1 MNSYTFTI
9 KDTYTSLRYN
19 RCKFLFLKGHGSMD
33 IKIYEYDAV
42 VVGAGLAGLAAAKE
56 LTEAGKKTAVITK
69 LHPLRSHSG
78 AAQGGINAALHKD
91 DSTELHEFDT
101 VKGSDYLA
109 DQDCVELM
117 CTKAPETIR
126 WAERMGAV
134 FSRDEDGDIAI
145 RPFGGQSKP
154 RACYAKDRT
163 GLTLLQTIYEQADR
177 AGIEVFDEWYAADLI
192 YEDGKVSGVVA
203 YDIRNSQPAIFNA
216 KVTMFATG
224 GHGRAYRFNSNA
236 HANTGDSLSIVARHG
251 LPLEDMEFVQFH
263 PSGLGG
269 SGVLISE
276 AARGE
281 GGRLFNSEGER
292 FMTKYAP
299 NAMELASRDVV
310 SRAIMEEVRQGK
322 GVGKDGQSVNIDLTH
337 LDPQIILTKLPELRE
352 LAIAFQGQDML
363 KEPIHISAT
372 AHYSMGG
379 IPTNINCQVRKS
391 PTEMVEGFYAAGEC
405 SCVSVHGANR
415 LGANSVLEAL
425 LFGRH
430 AGENMV
436 KALNEGLSL
445 RPARVSDADTMLA
458 EMDTLKTS
466 NGKESVPNL
475 RETLQ
480 IGMTADAGVF
490 RTKESLERQVALIDD
505 LLARFKN
512 IRIDDK
518 SNTFNTD
525 LQEAIELGHMLE
537 FSKFIVVGALEREES
552 RGGHFR
558 EDFPTRDDV
567 NFLKHTY
574 AYMDK
579 EFNISTE
586 WGEVVLGKFEP
597 KERTY

>member
-1 MNSYTFTI
+1 MNKPS
-9 KDTYTSLRYN
+9 DV
-19 RCKFLFLKGHGSMD
+19 
-33 IKIYEYDAV
+33 KIYEYDAV
-42 VVGAGLAGLAAAKE
+42 IVGSGLAGLAAAKE

-78 AAQGGINAALHKD
+78 AAQGGINAALGAE

-117 CTKAPETIR
+117 CSKAPETIR
-126 WAERMGAV
+126 WAERMGCV
-134 FSRDEDGDIAI
+134 FSRDEEGDIAI

-163 GLTLLQTIYEQADR
+163 GLALLQAVYEQAHR
-177 AGIEVFDEWYAADLI
+177 AGVEIFDEWYASDLI
-192 YEDGKVSGVVA
+192 YKDGKVSGVAA
-203 YDIRNSQPAIFNA
+203 YDIRNSEPAIFNA

-310 SRAIMEEVRQGK
+310 SRAIMEEVRQGR

-337 LDPQIILTKLPELRE
+337 LDPEIILTRLPELRE

-425 LFGRH
+425 FFGRH

-436 KALNEGLSL
+436 KELDAGIEL
-445 RPARVSDADTMLA
+445 RKASASDADVMLE
-458 EMDTLKTS
+458 EMDRLKSS
-466 NGKESVPNL
+466 NGMETVPKL
-475 RETLQ
+475 REELQ

-490 RTKESLERQVALIDD
+490 RTKESLERQINLIDA
-505 LLARFKN
+505 LLQRFKN

-537 FSKFIVVGALEREES
+537 FSKFIVVGGLNREES
-552 RGGHFR
+552 RGGHYR

-579 EFNISTE
+579 EFNISLD
-586 WGEVVLGKFEP
+586 WGDVVLGKFEP

>member
-1 MNSYTFTI
+1 
-9 KDTYTSLRYN
+9 
-19 RCKFLFLKGHGSMD
+19 MD
-33 IKIYEYDAV
+33 VKIYEYDAV
-42 VVGAGLAGLAAAKE
+42 IVGAGLAGLAAAKE

-78 AAQGGINAALHKD
+78 AAQGGINAALGAE

-109 DQDCVELM
+109 DQDAVELM

-126 WAERMGAV
+126 WLEHMGAA
-134 FSRDEDGDIAI
+134 FSRDDKGDIAI

-163 GLTLLQTIYEQADR
+163 GLSVLQAIYEQAFR
-177 AGIEVFDEWYAADLI
+177 AGIEVFDEWYVADLI
-192 YEDGKVSGVVA
+192 YKDGKVSGVSA
-203 YDIRNSQPAIFNA
+203 YDIRNSKPAIFNA
-216 KVTMFATG
+216 KVTLFATG
-224 GHGRAYRFNSNA
+224 GHGRAFRFNSNA

-269 SGVLISE
+269 SGILISE

-292 FMTKYAP
+292 FMSKYAP

-310 SRAIMEEVRQGK
+310 SRAIMEEVRQGR
-322 GVGKDGQSVNIDLTH
+322 GVGKEGQSVNIDLTH
-337 LDPQIILTKLPELRE
+337 LDPEIILTRLPELRE

-379 IPTNINCQVRKS
+379 IPTNINCQVRKN
-391 PTEMVEGFYAAGEC
+391 TKELVEGFYAAGEC

-415 LGANSVLEAL
+415 LGANSLLEATF
-425 LFGRH
+425 FGRH
-430 AGENMV
+430 AGQSMV
-436 KALNEGLSL
+436 KALDEGVEL
-445 RPARVSDADTMLA
+445 RPATVEDAQPMLDELNRV
-458 EMDTLKTS
+458 KRG
-466 NGKESVPNL
+466 NGKERVADL
-475 RETLQ
+475 RIELQ
-480 IGMTADAGVF
+480 NGMTANAGVF
-490 RTKESLERQVALIDD
+490 RTKESLEKQIKIIDD
-505 LLARFKN
+505 LLVRYKD

-525 LQEAIELGHMLE
+525 LQEGLELGHMLE

-552 RGGHFR
+552 RGAHYR
-558 EDFPTRDDV
+558 EDFPTRNDEKYM
-567 NFLKHTY
+567 KHTY

-579 EFNISTE
+579 DFNITTE
-586 WGEVVLGKFEP
+586 WGDVVLGKFEP
-597 KERTY
+597 MERKY

>member
-1 MNSYTFTI
+1 MS
-9 KDTYTSLRYN
+9 
-19 RCKFLFLKGHGSMD
+19 
-33 IKIYEYDAV
+33 IKIHEYDAV
-42 VVGAGLAGLAAAKE
+42 IVGAGLAGLAAAKE

-78 AAQGGINAALHKD
+78 AAQGGINAALGKD

-134 FSRDEDGDIAI
+134 FSRDEEGNIAI

-177 AGIEVFDEWYAADLI
+177 AGIEVFDEWYCSDLI
-192 YEDGKVSGVVA
+192 YKDGKVSGIVA
-203 YDIRNSQPAIFNA
+203 YDIRTSEPAIFNA

-281 GGRLFNSEGER
+281 GGRLFNSKGER

-310 SRAIMEEVRQGK
+310 SRAIMEEVRQGR

-337 LDPQIILTKLPELRE
+337 LDPEIILTRLPELRE

-379 IPTNINCQVRKS
+379 IPTNINCQVQKNAAGDL
-391 PTEMVEGFYAAGEC
+391 VEGFYAAGEC

-415 LGANSVLEAL
+415 LGANSVLEAM

-430 AGENMV
+430 AGENMI
-436 KALNEGLSL
+436 KALDEGVEL
-445 RPARVSDADTMLA
+445 RPATEADAEATIN
-458 EMDTLKTS
+458 EMNTLLTS
-466 NGKESVPNL
+466 NGKESVPKL
-475 RETLQ
+475 REELQ

-490 RTKESLERQVALIDD
+490 RSKESLERQLKLIDE
-505 LLARFKN
+505 LLVRFKN

-518 SNTFNTD
+518 SKTFNTD
-525 LQEAIELGHMLE
+525 LQEATELGHMLE
-537 FSKFIVVGALEREES
+537 FSKFIVYGALIREES
-552 RGGHFR
+552 RGGHYR
-558 EDFPTRDDV
+558 EDFQTRDDEK
-567 NFLKHTY
+567 FLKHTY

-579 EFNISTE
+579 DFNMKHE
-586 WGEVVLGKFEP
+586 WGEVTLGKFEP
-597 KERTY
+597 MERKY

>member
-1 MNSYTFTI
+1 
-9 KDTYTSLRYN
+9 
-19 RCKFLFLKGHGSMD
+19 MD
-33 IKIYEYDAV
+33 VKIYEYDAV
-42 VVGAGLAGLAAAKE
+42 IVGAGLAGLAAAKE

-78 AAQGGINAALHKD
+78 AAQGGINAALGKE
-91 DSTELHEFDT
+91 DSVELHMFDT

-109 DQDCVELM
+109 DQDAVELM
-117 CTKAPETIR
+117 CSKAPETIR
-126 WAERMGAV
+126 WAEHMGAV
-134 FSRDEDGDIAI
+134 FSRDEEGNIAI

-163 GLTLLQTIYEQADR
+163 GLAVLQAIYEQAFR
-177 AGIEVFDEWYAADLI
+177 AGIEVFDEWYCADLL
-192 YEDGKVSGVVA
+192 YEDGKVYGVSA

-216 KVTMFATG
+216 KVVMFATG
-224 GHGRAYRFNSNA
+224 GHARAYRFNSNA
-236 HANTGDSLSIVARHG
+236 HANTGDALSIVARHG

-281 GGRLFNSEGER
+281 GGRLYNALGER
-292 FMTKYAP
+292 FMEKYAP
-299 NAMELASRDVV
+299 NALELASRDVV
-310 SRAIMEEVRQGK
+310 SRAIMEEVRQGR

-337 LDPQIILTKLPELRE
+337 LDPEIILTRLPELRE

-379 IPTNINCQVRKS
+379 IPTNIDCQVQKNAKGDL
-391 PTEMVEGFYAAGEC
+391 VDGFYAAGEC

-436 KALNEGLSL
+436 KALNEGV
-445 RPARVSDADTMLA
+445 AFKKATKADAQRMLD
-458 EMDTLKTS
+458 ELTRIKTS
-466 NGKESVPNL
+466 NGTETVPGL
-475 RETLQ
+475 REELQ
-480 IGMTADAGVF
+480 NGMTANAGVF
-490 RTKESLERQVALIDD
+490 RTKESLEKQLKLIDE
-505 LLARFKN
+505 LLERFKN

-525 LQEAIELGHMLE
+525 LQEALELGHMLE
-537 FSKFIVVGALEREES
+537 FSKFIVVGALVREES
-552 RGGHFR
+552 RGGHYR
-558 EDFPTRDDV
+558 EDFPERNDEK
-567 NFLKHTY
+567 FLKHTY
-574 AYMDK
+574 AYMD
-579 EFNISTE
+579 ENYNITTE
-586 WGEVVLGKFEP
+586 WGEVTLGKFEP
-597 KERTY
+597 KERSY

>member
-1 MNSYTFTI
+1 MSI
-9 KDTYTSLRYN
+9 P
-19 RCKFLFLKGHGSMD
+19 
-33 IKIYEYDAV
+33 IYQYDAV
-42 VVGAGLAGLAAAKE
+42 IVGAGLAGLAAAKE

-78 AAQGGINAALHKD
+78 AAQGGINAALGQD

-117 CTKAPETIR
+117 CSKAPETIR

-134 FSRDEDGDIAI
+134 FSRDDEGNIAI
-145 RPFGGQSKP
+145 RPFGGQSRP

-177 AGIEVFDEWYAADLI
+177 AGIEVYDEWYAGDII
-192 YEDGKVSGVVA
+192 YRDGKVSGVVA
-203 YDIRNSQPAIFNA
+203 YNIRDTKPAIFNSR
-216 KVTMFATG
+216 VTMFATG
-224 GHGRAYRFNSNA
+224 GYGRAFKINSNA
-236 HANTGDSLSIVARHG
+236 HANTGDALSIVARHG

-263 PSGLGG
+263 PSGLGA

-281 GGRLFNSEGER
+281 GGRLFNSDGER
-292 FMTKYAP
+292 FMSKYAP

-310 SRAIMEEVRQGK
+310 SRAIMEEIRQGK
-322 GVGKDGQSVNIDLTH
+322 GVGKDKDAVNIDLTH
-337 LDPQIILTKLPELRE
+337 LDPSIILEKLPELRE
-352 LAIAFQGQDML
+352 LAITFQGQDML
-363 KEPIHISAT
+363 KEPIHIAAT

-379 IPTNINCQVRKS
+379 IPVDINCHVKQS
-391 PTEMVEGFYAAGEC
+391 PTKLVEGFYAAGEC

-425 LFGRH
+425 FFGRH
-430 AGENMV
+430 AGESMIRDLDSGIDLREASEEDA
-436 KALNEGLSL
+436 KSL
-445 RPARVSDADTMLA
+445 VREIDTIIN
-458 EMDTLKTS
+458 S
-466 NGKESVPNL
+466 NGDERVPAL
-475 RETLQ
+475 RAELQ
-480 IGMTADAGVF
+480 AGMTENVGVF
-490 RTKESLERQVALIDD
+490 RTKESCQKEIESIKELIK
-505 LLARFKN
+505 RYKN

-518 SNTFNTD
+518 SKTFNTD

-537 FSKFIVVGALEREES
+537 FSLFIAQGALHREES

-558 EDFPTRDDV
+558 EDFPTRDDEK
-567 NFLKHTY
+567 FLKHTY
-574 AYMDK
+574 AYMNKRHDIK
-579 EFNISTE
+579 QEYVD
-586 WGEVVLGKFEP
+586 VVLGKFEV

>member
-1 MNSYTFTI
+1 
-9 KDTYTSLRYN
+9 
-19 RCKFLFLKGHGSMD
+19 MD
-33 IKIYEYDAV
+33 VKIYEYDAV
-42 VVGAGLAGLAAAKE
+42 IVGSGLAGLAAAKE

-78 AAQGGINAALHKD
+78 AAQGGINAALHDD

-109 DQDCVELM
+109 DQDAVELM
-117 CTKAPETIR
+117 CSKAPETIR
-126 WAERMGAV
+126 WVERMGAA
-134 FSRDEDGDIAI
+134 FSRDEKGNIAI

-163 GLTLLQTIYEQADR
+163 GLAVLQAIYEQASR
-177 AGIEVFDEWYAADLI
+177 VGIEVFDEWYAGDLI
-192 YEDGKVSGVVA
+192 YKDGKVSGVVA
-203 YDIRNSQPAIFNA
+203 YDIRNLKPAIFNA

-224 GHGRAYRFNSNA
+224 GHARAYRFNSNA
-236 HANTGDSLSIVARHG
+236 HANTGDALSIVARHG

-269 SGVLISE
+269 SGILISE

-292 FMTKYAP
+292 FMSKYAP

-310 SRAIMEEVRQGK
+310 SRAIMEEVRAGR

-337 LDPQIILTKLPELRE
+337 LDPEIILTRLPELRE

-391 PTEMVEGFYAAGEC
+391 PKELVEGFYAAGEC

-415 LGANSVLEAL
+415 LGANSLLEAL
-425 LFGRH
+425 FFGRH
-430 AGENMV
+430 AGQNMV
-436 KALNEGLSL
+436 KAIDEGIEL
-445 RPARVSDADTMLA
+445 RPANENDAKGMLD
-458 EMDTLKTS
+458 EINKIMTS
-466 NGKESVPNL
+466 NGKERVSKL
-475 RETLQ
+475 REELQ
-480 IGMTADAGVF
+480 NGMTANAGVF
-490 RTKESLERQVALIDD
+490 RTKESLEKQIKIIDD
-505 LLARFKN
+505 LIERFN
-512 IRIDDK
+512 HIRIDDK
-518 SNTFNTD
+518 SKTYNTD

-537 FSKFIVVGALEREES
+537 FSKFIVVGALNREES
-552 RGGHFR
+552 RGGHYR
-558 EDFPTRDDV
+558 EDFPTRDDER
-567 NFLKHTY
+567 FLKHTY

-579 EFNISTE
+579 DYNISIE
-586 WGEVVLGKFEP
+586 WGDVVLGKFEP
-597 KERTY
+597 TERKY

>member
-1 MNSYTFTI
+1 
-9 KDTYTSLRYN
+9 
-19 RCKFLFLKGHGSMD
+19 MD

-42 VVGAGLAGLAAAKE
+42 IVGAGLAGLAAAKE

-78 AAQGGINAALHKD
+78 AAQGGINAALGKD
-91 DSTELHEFDT
+91 DSTALHEFDT

-109 DQDCVELM
+109 DQDCVELL
-117 CTKAPETIR
+117 CSKAPETIR

-134 FSRDEDGDIAI
+134 FSRDEEGDIAI
-145 RPFGGQSKP
+145 RPFGGQSQP

-177 AGIEVFDEWYAADLI
+177 AGVEIFDEWYCSDLI
-192 YEDGKVSGVVA
+192 YKDAKVSGVVA
-203 YDIRNSQPAIFNA
+203 YDIKNSETAIFNA

-292 FMTKYAP
+292 FMSKYAP

-322 GVGKDGQSVNIDLTH
+322 GLGKDGQSVNIDLTH

-391 PTEMVEGFYAAGEC
+391 PTEFVEGFYAAGEC

-430 AGENMV
+430 AGENMI
-436 KALNEGLSL
+436 KALEEGIEL
-445 RPARVSDADTMLA
+445 RPAKISDADMSIN
-458 EMDTLKTS
+458 EMNTLLTS
-466 NGKESVPNL
+466 NGKERVPAL
-475 RETLQ
+475 REELQ
-480 IGMTADAGVF
+480 NGMTKNAGVF
-490 RTKESLERQVALIDD
+490 RTKESLEEQLALIND
-505 LLARFKN
+505 LLVRFN
-512 IRIDDK
+512 GIRIDDK
-518 SNTFNTD
+518 SKVFNTD

-537 FSKFIVVGALEREES
+537 FSKFIVDGALNREES

-558 EDFPTRDDV
+558 EDFPSRNDAK
-567 NFLKHTY
+567 FLKHTY

-579 EFNISTE
+579 EYNMRSE